1 MRGEEGA
8 RMQLT
13 INAEEK
19 QGVAVLGLD
28 GRVVLGEECESLR
41 SKIKGL
47 LANKQTNIIL
57 NLENVSRIDS
67 TGIGALVESVILSAR
82 EGGRLKLVKVPRLIN
97 NILSTHRLLQAFEIC
112 GSEEEALASFQ
123 K

>member
-1 MRGEEGA
+1 
-8 RMQLT
+8 MQLT
-13 INAEEK
+13 ITAEQK
-19 QGVAVLGLD
+19 QGVTVLALD

-41 SKIKGL
+41 GKIQELVGS
-47 LANKQTNIIL
+47 QRPNIVL

-67 TGIGALVESVILSAR
+67 PGIGALVESVILSAR
-82 EGGRLKLVKVPRLIN
+82 EGGRIKLVNVPRLIN

-112 GSEEEALASFQ
+112 GTVEEALASFP

>member
-1 MRGEEGA
+1 
-8 RMQLT
+8 MQLT

-19 QGVAVLGLD
+19 HGVAVLVLD

-41 SKIKGL
+41 SKIREL
-47 LANKQTNIIL
+47 LASQRTNIIL
-57 NLENVSRIDS
+57 KLENVSRIDS

-82 EGGRLKLVKVPRLIN
+82 EGGRLKLVNVPRLIN
-97 NILSTHRLLQAFEIC
+97 NILSTHRLLQAFEIY
-112 GSEEEALASFQ
+112 GSEEEALTSFE